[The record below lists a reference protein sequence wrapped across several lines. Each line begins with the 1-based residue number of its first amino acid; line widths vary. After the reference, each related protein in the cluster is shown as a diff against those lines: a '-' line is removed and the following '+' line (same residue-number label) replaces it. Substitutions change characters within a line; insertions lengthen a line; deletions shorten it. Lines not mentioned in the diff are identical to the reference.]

1 MNELKVVSD
10 GVLQVDLST
19 KMVRL
24 NPIAKSCNKLVSDW
38 LRLQGTQDLI
48 CEFQFS
54 NAVMGNPITTIQ
66 GGRPSEQG
74 TWVTKELAI
83 AFMMWCSPSFAVG
96 CLKKLDEL
104 FTTGET
110 KLEHQAPSTFKEALL
125 LAIEQQEKIEGLET
139 QTKTLEIELDQSE
152 DWLTIKKVAF
162 LNALTWQF
170 FDWKILKE
178 YSDQFNYPPK
188 KIFDANFPAGVNAY
202 HISVWEAV
210 YPSLYFTENKN
221 VEVENVEVENVDKD
235 TLLTANKVAEILNKS
250 TSFVY
255 KQMQLGT
262 IKFIRLSPRK
272 VVFKPSDVDDF
283 LNKQIDNLLKKLN

>member
-1 MNELKVVSD
+1 MNDLKIVSTND
-10 GVLQVDLST
+10 GILEVNLNS

-110 KLEHQAPSTFKEALL
+110 KIEHQAPATFKEALL
-125 LAIEQQEKIEGLET
+125 LAIEQQEKIENLEN
-139 QTKTLEIELDQSE
+139 QTKTLEIELDQSHE
-152 DWLTIKKVAF
+152 WLTIKKVAS
-162 LNALTWQF
+162 LNSLNWQNL
-170 FDWKILKE
+170 DWRLLKTISE
-178 YSDQFNYPPK
+178 DFNCLPK
-188 KIFDANFPAGVNAY
+188 KIFDANFPSGVNAY
-202 HISVWEAV
+202 HVSVWENA
-210 YPSLYFTENKN
+210 YPNLKLDNN
-221 VEVENVEVENVDKD
+221 
-235 TLLTANKVAEILNKS
+235 LLIEKKAEAIEPKEDIHLSITDVCEKLKVSKS
-250 TSFVY
+250 FIY
-255 KQMQLGT
+255 KRMQSGE
-262 IKFIRLSPRK
+262 IKFNKLSQRK
-272 VVFKPSDVDDF
+272 TFFKLSDINDF
-283 LNKQIDNLLKKLN
+283 LNKKKEY